1 MIELEKLEEVKNN
14 MSQTPLPHDHGQDM
28 ELNPERLPKTE
39 AFKIVSDLF
48 KQMG

>member
-1 MIELEKLEEVKNN
+1 

-39 AFKIVSDLF
+39 AFKIREFDTSFLTS
-48 KQMG
+48 